1 MPEDKALQTIPN
13 TTSVGNEA
21 IDDSSQEERQPEAE
35 FTEKFN
41 KELQAPH
48 YDTEEQKVPASHA
61 KEKLGVEDGGK
72 FNQEAK
78 GIEEATKMQLPEEE
92 VRTTLPTPAFVEGDT
107 DQISQP
113 QTLHDDES
121 EAIDNAKSSIPEI
134 EHDRNYTFVE
144 VRL

>member
-48 YDTEEQKVPASHA
+48 ICTPTHIPPLTLYYTMRILPKMVSH
-61 KEKLGVEDGGK
+61 
-72 FNQEAK
+72 
-78 GIEEATKMQLPEEE
+78 
-92 VRTTLPTPAFVEGDT
+92 RTW
-107 DQISQP
+107 
-113 QTLHDDES
+113 
-121 EAIDNAKSSIPEI
+121 
-134 EHDRNYTFVE
+134 
-144 VRL
+144 